1 MYERMRAFL
10 HHCINVVMA
19 IILVGA
25 LGSYVIINSVIMTRV
40 INDLQLDS
48 YVGVDTGF
56 GVVMLILLL
65 GWGPVWLMRSLGDRR
80 RYVGRL

>member
-1 MYERMRAFL
+1 MYERMKLFL
-10 HHCINVVMA
+10 HHCINVVVAVM
-19 IILVGA
+19 LVAA

-48 YVGVDTGF
+48 YVGIDTGF

-65 GWGPVWLMRSLGDRR
+65 GWGPVWLSRSLERR
-80 RYVGRL
+80 R

>member
-1 MYERMRAFL
+1 MYERMKGFL
-10 HHCINVVMA
+10 HHCINVVIA
-19 IILVGA
+19 IILIVA
-25 LGSYVIINSVIMTRV
+25 FGSYVIINSVIMTRV

-65 GWGPVWLMRSLGDRR
+65 GWGPVWLSRSLRDRR
-80 RYVGRL
+80 

>member
-1 MYERMRAFL
+1 MYEHMKAFL
-10 HHCINVVMA
+10 HHCISVVIA

-40 INDLQLDS
+40 INDLRLDS
-48 YVGVDTGF
+48 YVGIDTGF

-65 GWGPVWLMRSLGDRR
+65 GWGPVWVARSFRERG
-80 RYVGRL
+80 RYVGKP